1 MKRLLFQEFLSIS
14 QRLCKPRPKPLN
26 QELLEQFYLK
36 SEDKAEIPI
45 NKELQGKHGGRHLLS
60 QF

>member
-14 QRLCKPRPKPLN
+14 HRLCKPRPLN

-45 NKELQGKHGGRHLLS
+45 NKELQDKHGGRHLLS